1 MEVRPAETVKAVRY
15 LPAAFFHSSILER
28 KNHGRTGVGLPMVY
42 DLAADAF
49 LYASRP
55 LPRADGQK

>member
-1 MEVRPAETVKAVRY
+1 MKVSPAETVKAVRW

-42 DLAADAF
+42 YLAADAF
-49 LYASRP
+49 FYASKP
-55 LPRADGQK
+55 LPRADGRK